1 MQEPDMPDRVKN
13 FFEMHKA
20 GINLFLV
27 IMNVLVFQGSECKD
41 VLFGK
46 KKKKLKDITCWKSR

>member
-1 MQEPDMPDRVKN
+1 MPDRVKR

-27 IMNVLVFQGSECKD
+27 IINVLIFQGSECKTCY
-41 VLFGK
+41 LLK
-46 KKKKLKDITCWKSR
+46 KSHLRFNCEVYLKT

>member
-1 MQEPDMPDRVKN
+1 MQEPDMPDPVKN

-46 KKKKLKDITCWKSR
+46 KKLKDITCWKSR

>member
-1 MQEPDMPDRVKN
+1 MQEPDMPDRVKR

-27 IMNVLVFQGSECKD
+27 IINVLIFQGSECKD
-41 VLFGK
+41 VLFAK
-46 KKKKLKDITCWKSR
+46 KNLI

>member
-13 FFEMHKA
+13 VFEMHKA

-46 KKKKLKDITCWKSR
+46 KKSLKT

>member
-1 MQEPDMPDRVKN
+1 MPDRVKN
-13 FFEMHKA
+13 VFEMHKA

-41 VLFGK
+41 VLFGE
-46 KKKKLKDITCWKSR
+46 KKKLKDITCWKSR

>member
-1 MQEPDMPDRVKN
+1 MPDGVKN

-46 KKKKLKDITCWKSR
+46 KKLKDITCWKSR